1 MNRFELPSSVNLQ
14 ASDAVRQ
21 RRRILVILILA
32 TAFSDLDRQI
42 LGMLLEPIRVEF
54 QLSDTELGLLSG
66 LAFTTLYAA
75 LAVPLAVLA
84 DRISRRGVISLSLA
98 TFSGMTALCGMA
110 PGFIYLLLFRMGVAA
125 GEAGMLPA
133 SQALIADHFPK
144 NQLTS
149 AMSKLYISGSV
160 GGIIAFMLGGFLS
173 GAIGWRLT
181 YIVIGIPGILVAIA
195 SYLFLPKAKAYM
207 LASATGETPTR
218 PRFRATLDFLWSQRA
233 YRRLLLA
240 NGVWSFA
247 GAGVALWAAPFI
259 SRTYQLSPAQ
269 IGLVLAVVISLA
281 GAIGLFVV
289 GHLAEKMSHKDPRWM
304 LWTVAIALLLATP
317 LGWVTF
323 LNESGAIAM
332 ATGCAVAFLAVSSQG
347 AIASVVQFLVPPS
360 MRSVAAAVKHL
371 LVTALGAGL
380 GPLIVGVISD
390 HLAARFGNEAI
401 RYSLAAASTFW
412 ALSGLL
418 FIYASRTFVEDVR
431 RAEAPDLELK

>member
-1 MNRFELPSSVNLQ
+1 MNRFELPSSGDQ
-14 ASDAVRQ
+14 QDSEAVQ
-21 RRRILVILILA
+21 LRRRILIILIFA

-42 LGMLLEPIRVEF
+42 IGMLLESIRAEF
-54 QLSDTELGLLSG
+54 RLSDTELGLLSG
-66 LAFTTLYAA
+66 LAFATIYAG

-84 DRISRRGVISLSLA
+84 DRISRRGVISISLA
-98 TFSGMTALCGMA
+98 AFSSMTALCGVA
-110 PGFIYLLLFRMGVAA
+110 PAFIYLILCRMGVAA

-144 NQLTS
+144 SQLTS

-160 GGIIAFMLGGFLS
+160 GGILAFIVGGYLS

-181 YIVIGIPGILVAIA
+181 LIVIGIPGILVAIA
-195 SYLFLPKAKAYM
+195 SYFMLPKTKPSVI
-207 LASATGETPTR
+207 ASSTEGKRTHPSL
-218 PRFRATLDFLWSQRA
+218 RAMLDFLWSQRA

-247 GAGVALWAAPFI
+247 GAAVALWAAPFV

-289 GHLAEKMSHKDPRWM
+289 GHLAENMSRKDPRWI
-304 LWTVAIALLLATP
+304 LWTVAIALLIATP
-317 LGWVTF
+317 LGWITF
-323 LNESGAIAM
+323 LHDSGAIAM
-332 ATGCAVAFLAVSSQG
+332 TAGCAVAFLAVSSQG

-371 LVTALGAGL
+371 FVTALGAGL
-380 GPLIVGVISD
+380 GPLIVGVTSD
-390 HLAARFGNEAI
+390 LLTTRFGEEAI

-418 FIYASRTFVEDVR
+418 FIYASRTFVDDVR
-431 RAEAPDLELK
+431 RAEAPNLASK